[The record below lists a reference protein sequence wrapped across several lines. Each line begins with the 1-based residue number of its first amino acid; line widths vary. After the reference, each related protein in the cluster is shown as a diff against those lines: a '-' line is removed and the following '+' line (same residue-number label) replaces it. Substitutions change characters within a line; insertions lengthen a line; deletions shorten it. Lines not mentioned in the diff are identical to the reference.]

1 MASYDVESAIHQ
13 SGKKNA
19 FADVASAMHLSLG
32 SGVTLQPGDETAAPG
47 AITLPENW
55 DDLELFFEPH
65 AAASMAF
72 GHMGGHDHIGGSAK
86 RKSMTADKEKITMAG
101 RCRLLLSNPVLKAH
115 VVSALEAT
123 YNMMNCFQTLVS
135 DSSCAA
141 TRWRRR
147 TVRSM
152 TSSRSSTR
160 TTNRY
165 TWTWS

>member
-1 MASYDVESAIHQ
+1 M
-13 SGKKNA
+13 
-19 FADVASAMHLSLG
+19 
-32 SGVTLQPGDETAAPG
+32 TLQPGDETAAPG

-123 YNMMNCFQTLVS
+123 YNMMELLSNFGFRFKLRRYTM
-135 DSSCAA
+135 AA
-141 TRWRRR
+141 ADGEEYDEFEEQYAYDEQIHMDLELEAGAYTRPLC
-147 TVRSM
+147 
-152 TSSRSSTR
+152 SST
-160 TTNRY
+160 
-165 TWTWS
+165 